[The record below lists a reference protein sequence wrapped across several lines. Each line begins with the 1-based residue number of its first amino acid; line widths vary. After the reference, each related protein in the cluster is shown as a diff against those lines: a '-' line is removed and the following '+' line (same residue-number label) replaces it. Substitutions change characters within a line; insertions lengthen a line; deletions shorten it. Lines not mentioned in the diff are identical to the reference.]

1 METKLYQWRS
11 YSAWTGRCISDVL
24 TKHAD
29 DVVSVTCKHK
39 GDILL
44 VTFLQCIGTTFFYPW
59 RSKRID
65 DVLSVTFLQSMEKN
79 QWHSKLRDDVKS
91 VSVQKCME
99 TTFYQWRSYKA
110 WRQCFYQ
117 WHSKLREDV
126 LLVTFQQCMDTTFYQ
141 WHSKLTDAVLSVTF
155 QQCRYTATFYQWRSY
170 SAWTGRFISDVLTK
184 HADDV
189 VSVTFK
195 A

>member
-1 METKLYQWRS
+1 MHGDDVLSVTFLQWMDRTLYQWRS

-65 DVLSVTFLQSMEKN
+65 DVLSVTFLQSMEKISDIQSLETTLN
-79 QWHSKLRDDVKS
+79 QYRSNNAWRRRFISDVRTVHGQDV
-91 VSVQKCME
+91 VSVTFQHYID
-99 TTFYQWRSYKA
+99 TTFYQWRS
-110 WRQCFYQ
+110 
-117 WHSKLREDV
+117 
-126 LLVTFQQCMDTTFYQ
+126 
-141 WHSKLTDAVLSVTF
+141 
-155 QQCRYTATFYQWRSY
+155 
-170 SAWTGRFISDVLTK
+170 
-184 HADDV
+184 
-189 VSVTFK
+189 
-195 A
+195 